1 MKENTYTTQL
11 LDIVIAGK
19 DQTSIEKST
28 GLFIVMEFT
37 DQDLSSLVNN
47 SGSFDISFDHVI
59 VIMYN
64 ILNAVNFIHSAGV
77 MHRDLKPAN
86 ILIDMDCQVQICD
99 FGLSRCEVFKRP
111 IVKDEEL
118 KSSDKDLIR
127 NDSAKAKAG
136 SSGFH
141 QKRLSQ
147 NIGSRW
153 YRSPEIILVQESYDS
168 QIDVWSIGCIFA
180 ELVLSMLH
188 GKRKVMFEGTS
199 CFPISKPQNTTKS
212 SDKLEKDQLKV
223 ILQTLGK

>member
-1 MKENTYTTQL
+1 M

-86 ILIDMDCQVQICD
+86 ILIDMDCQV
-99 FGLSRCEVFKRP
+99 
-111 IVKDEEL
+111 
-118 KSSDKDLIR
+118 
-127 NDSAKAKAG
+127 
-136 SSGFH
+136 
-141 QKRLSQ
+141 
-147 NIGSRW
+147 
-153 YRSPEIILVQESYDS
+153 
-168 QIDVWSIGCIFA
+168 
-180 ELVLSMLH
+180 
-188 GKRKVMFEGTS
+188 
-199 CFPISKPQNTTKS
+199 
-212 SDKLEKDQLKV
+212 
-223 ILQTLGK
+223 